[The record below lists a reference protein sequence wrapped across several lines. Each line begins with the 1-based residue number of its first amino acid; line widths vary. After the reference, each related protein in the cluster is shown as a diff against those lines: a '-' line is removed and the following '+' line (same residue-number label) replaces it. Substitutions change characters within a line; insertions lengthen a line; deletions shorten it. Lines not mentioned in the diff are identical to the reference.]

1 MSNSGKLS
9 VEELPPITFD
19 QTPNLTT
26 DYIATCHPSTA
37 SCLCGAQKPMWALKI
52 TDMVLLGE
60 FSTLDGAAV
69 IYRNKDQFIK
79 STLSKDQ
86 ELKVVVL
93 LGSLQLPPP
102 PIAPKHHIE
111 LLSALRPPETK
122 QHQ

>member
-1 MSNSGKLS
+1 MCSSYFQGPGHRRIHLCFFVSDQFSQMSNSGKLS

-69 IYRNKDQFIK
+69 IYRNKD
-79 STLSKDQ
+79 
-86 ELKVVVL
+86 
-93 LGSLQLPPP
+93 
-102 PIAPKHHIE
+102 
-111 LLSALRPPETK
+111 
-122 QHQ
+122 